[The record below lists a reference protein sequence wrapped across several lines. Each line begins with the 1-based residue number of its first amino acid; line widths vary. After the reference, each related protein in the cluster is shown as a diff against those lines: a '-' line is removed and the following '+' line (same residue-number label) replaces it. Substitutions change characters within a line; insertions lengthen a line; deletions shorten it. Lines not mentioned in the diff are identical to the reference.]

1 MTTKE
6 PKFNPHKNTTNFMKH
21 LETGLTEMGLDFM
34 DYKPTGVFMNNG
46 ESCYLVSQVPNSE
59 DADDTF
65 LVTKDGIE
73 FPDSTVKIMFKGEE
87 QPPSMVAILFL
98 TSILQKK
105 LVSPNCPHCE
115 EEK

>member
-6 PKFNPHKNTTNFMKH
+6 PKFKPHKNTTNFMKH

-87 QPPSMVAILFL
+87 QPPSSTQEQVL
-98 TSILQKK
+98 
-105 LVSPNCPHCE
+105 E
-115 EEK
+115 EVIQ